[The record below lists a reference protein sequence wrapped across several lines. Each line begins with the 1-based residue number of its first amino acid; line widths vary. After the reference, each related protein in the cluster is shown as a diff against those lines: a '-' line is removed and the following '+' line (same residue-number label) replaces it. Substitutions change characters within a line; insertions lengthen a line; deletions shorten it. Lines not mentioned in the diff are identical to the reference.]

1 MYPTFRIA
9 DSSYVFG
16 APYSE
21 EVKRRSSIFSTNLT
35 MANADA
41 DRISLDLKSNFA
53 AIAAARPIPHLE
65 LLCRFLMAVSRTTRG
80 DDPAMTAERRSAT
93 LPHGILL
100 VSLDL
105 SDLFADSI
113 ALGLGESSRVVRNS
127 LESPLPEISP
137 PRSRRWRLTPRS
149 RSPAAWWIYFWLR
162 EAYI

>member
-9 DSSYVFG
+9 DNSYVFG

-65 LLCRFLMAVSRTTRG
+65 LLYPFIIAVPELR
-80 DDPAMTAERRSAT
+80 AAT
-93 LPHGILL
+93 
-100 VSLDL
+100 
-105 SDLFADSI
+105 I
-113 ALGLGESSRVVRNS
+113 A
-127 LESPLPEISP
+127 
-137 PRSRRWRLTPRS
+137 SRRNQS
-149 RSPAAWWIYFWLR
+149 N
-162 EAYI
+162 